1 MKDDKKRESKK
12 DKLRESALEYHRAA
26 PAGKLGIHATKPMAN
41 QHDLALAY
49 SPGVAFACEEI
60 AASPD
65 EAAFLT
71 SRGNLVAVVTNGTA
85 ILGLGALGPLAA
97 KPVMEGKAVLFKK
110 FSGIDVFDIEIDER
124 DPDKLVEIIAS
135 LEPTFGGINL
145 EDIKAPE
152 CFYIEKKLKER
163 LKIPVFH
170 DDQHGTA
177 IIVGAAVINGLKI
190 VGKDIAKVRLAAS
203 GAGAAA
209 IACLDLLVG
218 LGMDRKNIF
227 ITDSKGVVWQGRDEN
242 MDLSKARY
250 AQDTSARK
258 LDDIM
263 DGVDI
268 FLGLSGP
275 GVLSQDM
282 VKKMADKPIILALA
296 NPDPEI
302 LPEDALAVRPDA
314 IMATGR
320 SDYPNQ
326 VNNVLCF
333 PYIFRGA
340 LDVGATTINDEM
352 KIACVQAIADLATVE
367 PSDIV
372 AKAYGGSN
380 LRFGPEYL
388 IPKPFD
394 PRLIVR
400 IAPAVAKA
408 AMDSG
413 VATRKIADMKVYRQK
428 LLQFIFQTGTL
439 MNPVFDQAKQDP
451 KRVVY
456 AEGEERNVLQAVQ
469 QVVDEGIARPIL
481 IGRPNVIEKRIAEL
495 GLRLKAEQDFEVVSP
510 LYDKRFNQYWKHY
523 HELMGRKG
531 VSPAEAKTT
540 LRTKNTVIAAIMVMR
555 NEADAMLCGSEGSY
569 ISHLRYIREIIG
581 LADDVSSLA
590 TVTAVVLP
598 SGLFF
603 LGDTHVTINPNA
615 KQIVE
620 KALLAAK
627 TVQRFGIKPRIAL
640 LSHSN
645 FGSRN
650 NKSSRK
656 MRIAAQMLRELD
668 QNLVVEGEMHADA
681 AMSEEIRN
689 LIYPGSKLKGKANVL
704 IMPNI
709 DAAHITYNLLNMV
722 GGGVTVGPILVGT
735 AKPAHILTTSTTVR
749 GIINMTA
756 LSVVEAQEMVKQD
769 GQMNLY

>member
-1 MKDDKKRESKK
+1 MSNEEKKE
-12 DKLRESALEYHRAA
+12 KLRESALEYHRSY
-26 PAGKLGIHATKPMAN
+26 PPGKLAIQATKPLAN

-49 SPGVAFACEEI
+49 TPGVAIACEEI
-60 AASPD
+60 EKSP
-65 EAAFLT
+65 EQAAFMT
-71 SRGNLVAVVTNGTA
+71 SRANLVAVITNGTA
-85 ILGLGALGPLAA
+85 VLGLGAIGPLAA

-152 CFYIEKKLKER
+152 CFMVEQKLKER

-177 IIVGAAVINGLKI
+177 IIVGAAVINGLRI
-190 VGKDIAKVRLAAS
+190 VNKDIGKVKLAGS

-218 LGMDRKNIF
+218 LGMKRENIF
-227 ITDSKGVVWQGRDEN
+227 ISDSRGIIWEGRDEN
-242 MDLSKARY
+242 MDPSKARY
-250 AQDTSARK
+250 AQKTDARV
-258 LDDIM
+258 LDDVM
-263 DGVDI
+263 EGADI

-275 GVLSQDM
+275 GVVNKEM
-282 VKKMADKPIILALA
+282 VRKMAKQPIILALS

-302 LPEDALAVRPDA
+302 LPEDALEVRPDA

-352 KIACVQAIADLATVE
+352 KIACVHAIADLATVE

-380 LRFGPEYL
+380 LKFGPDYL

-408 AMDSG
+408 AMESG
-413 VATRKIADMKVYRQK
+413 VATREIPDLKVYRQK

-439 MNPVFDQAKQDP
+439 MNPVFDQAKHDP
-451 KRVVY
+451 KKVVY
-456 AEGEERNVLQAVQ
+456 AEGEHRNVLQAVQ
-469 QVVDEGIARPIL
+469 QVVDEGIAIPIL
-481 IGRPNVIEKRIAEL
+481 IGRPNIITKRIKEL
-495 GLRLKAEQDFEVVSP
+495 GLRIQEGKDFEIVSP
-510 LYDKRFNQYWKHY
+510 LYDKRFNLYWKMY
-523 HELMGRKG
+523 HELMGRNG
-531 VSPAEAKTT
+531 VSPAEAKTIV
-540 LRTKNTVIAAIMVMR
+540 RTKNTVIAALMLKR
-555 NEADAMLCGSEGSY
+555 NEVDAMLCGAEGRF
-569 ISHLRYIREIIG
+569 INHLRYIREIIDMQKG
-581 LADDVSSLA
+581 VSSLA
-590 TVTAVVLP
+590 TVIAVVLP

-603 LGDTHVTINPNA
+603 LCDTHVTPNPTVDE
-615 KQIVE
+615 IV
-620 KALLAAK
+620 ANTLLAAK
-627 TVQRFGIKPRIAL
+627 TVQEFGIKPRIAL
-640 LSHSN
+640 LSHSS

-650 NKSSRK
+650 NRAARK
-656 MRIAAQMLRELD
+656 MRQATQILRD
-668 QNLVVEGEMHADA
+668 MDTNLVVEGEMHADA
-681 AMSEEIRN
+681 ALSDEIRN
-689 LIYPGSKLKGKANVL
+689 SAFPNSRLKGKANL
-704 IMPNI
+704 FIMPNI
-709 DAAHITYNLLNMV
+709 DAAHITYNLLKMV
-722 GGGVTVGPILVGT
+722 GGGVTVGPILVGNT
-735 AKPAHILTTSTTVR
+735 RPAHILTSSVTVR

-756 LSVVEAQEMVKQD
+756 LAVVEAQDQID
-769 GQMNLY
+769 QIALC